1 MMESNTDFF
10 TPKPHSH
17 EFRVVAISTITDTL
31 REKMKEFNKGI
42 TNAAERWENTSYFLE
57 QSLADLQK
65 ECQLSDYT
73 IGTYRRA
80 ISGLLPDDP
89 RL

>member
-1 MMESNTDFF
+1 MMERNTDFF

-17 EFRVVAISTITDTL
+17 EFRVIAISTITDAL

-42 TNAAERWENTSYFLE
+42 TNSAERWENTSYFLE
-57 QSLADLQK
+57 QSLTDLQK

-73 IGTYRRA
+73 INAYRKA
-80 ISGLLPDDP
+80 ITSELL
-89 RL
+89 